1 MRERRNTDVIETD
14 ILIVGGG
21 IAGCGTAYFLAREG
35 AEVLLIERDQVNA
48 HASGSNSGSLHAQIP
63 YEPFVEIGPD
73 WAEVFAPSLHLL
85 RASMELWSRLPG
97 ELGEDLEVS
106 LGGGLIVAETEAQL
120 REVRR
125 KAALERASGLEVEE
139 LSRTDLERIAP
150 YLARRMA
157 GGAICA
163 TEGKANPLL
172 ATPALYRAAVR
183 HGARFL
189 TGVTL
194 NALAREGTRFR
205 AETNKGPIRA
215 NRIVNAAG
223 AEASDIAALLGVR
236 VPIEGFPIQTT
247 VTEPTAPLTK
257 HLLYYAGGRLS
268 LKQAANGSL
277 LIGGGWA
284 AERDGR
290 TGALRINWQS
300 LTSNLAIARAVV
312 PAVAGVR
319 LLRAWPAV
327 VNGTA
332 DWKPVLGELPGVP
345 GFLMTVFPWLG
356 FSAGPIVARIT
367 ADILLGR
374 DPGFD
379 LGPFSAA
386 RYLGSS

>member
-1 MRERRNTDVIETD
+1 VTETD

-35 AEVLLIERDQVNA
+35 ADVLLIERDEING

-63 YEPFVEIGPD
+63 YEPFVEIGPE
-73 WAEVFAPSLHLL
+73 WAEVFAPSLRLL
-85 RASMELWSRLPG
+85 RASMDLWTHLPE

-106 LGGGLIVAETEAQL
+106 LGGGLIVAEDETQM

-125 KAALERASGLEVEE
+125 KAALEREFGLDVEE
-139 LSRTDLERIAP
+139 LSASDLARIAP

-157 GGAICA
+157 GGAICT

-172 ATPALYRAAVR
+172 ATPALYRAAKR
-183 HGARFL
+183 YGARMETRVRL
-189 TGVTL
+189 T
-194 NALAREGTRFR
+194 ALRRDGQSFH
-205 AETNKGPIRA
+205 AETTMGPIRA
-215 NRIVNAAG
+215 NRVVNAAG
-223 AEASDIAALLGVR
+223 AEASDISALLGVP
-236 VPIEGFPIQTT
+236 VPIEGFPIQTN
-247 VTEPTAPLTK
+247 VTEPTAPLLK
-257 HLLYYAGGRLS
+257 HLLYFAGGRLS

-284 AERDGR
+284 AERDQ

-300 LTSNLAIARAVV
+300 LASNLAIARSVV
-312 PAVAGVR
+312 PAVANIR
-319 LLRAWPAV
+319 LLRTWPAV

-367 ADILLGR
+367 ADLLLGR

-379 LGPFSAA
+379 LSPFSAA
-386 RYLGSS
+386 RYMGGA